1 MLQTSLVHYLQ
12 LIIQLCHFF
21 SFSSFLFFLS
31 FFLFTFFLLRLLSF
45 TLHFFL
51 PTSNIFWDQWSC
63 SPLYYAA
70 LPHTKSQTHEFHDN
84 FGAGKI
90 GLKSSANNRETIDTT
105 QPSKRHS
112 HVATGFC
119 KYFTNIGPNLA
130 NKIPMTNSSF
140 SSFLTDNTNDSMN
153 VLKLA

>member
-1 MLQTSLVHYLQ
+1 MSFFLIFFLSVFSFFLSLY
-12 LIIQLCHFF
+12 FF
-21 SFSSFLFFLS
+21 SFETFKFYPPFFSANLK
-31 FFLFTFFLLRLLSF
+31 
-45 TLHFFL
+45 
-51 PTSNIFWDQWSC
+51 IFWDQWSC

-112 HVATGFC
+112 HVANGFC

-130 NKIPMTNSSF
+130 NKIPMTNTSF